1 MKFKIP
7 CPTSLLSIVLVI
19 CGAILSDNLQAMSPA
34 ASAARQ
40 NVLKNLQAR
49 ITGEEYASD
58 IQRSTFFTSFPRGS
72 ILGLTAANVA
82 ASGVAL
88 PATVSSTPIV
98 GTNASKPAQ
107 GFSLMDLAIQN
118 TIRAGTPTGDSGSA
132 MLFDLLYFGAPA
144 YSFANKNQPGAYGT
158 RLSKSMGLP
167 FVLPSAGAHVGT
179 LYHAI
184 KAGNISSACA
194 VVATDPNLQIAGN
207 DVNSFWLGASC
218 TSTSGCCGN
227 NVCKNGVCDTGS
239 APAACT
245 ASSCGVGNYCNVA
258 GSCVAGC
265 LTAANCASGYNCVSG
280 SCVLAPVVCVN
291 PLNGECALPSA
302 PCCSGSVCD
311 LTNNNC
317 YTSGA
322 GQIPGADAGCF
333 SNADCASGSCTVNS
347 GPTPG
352 SCQKVVTCI
361 PGTATGAIP
370 SSINECTP
378 FNDENLKHT
387 VCCAGGYTCYTPN
400 DGSYTYVCQ
409 TCVPKAVSCSANDN
423 SGTGADRSCC
433 SGQCADWFCQ

>member
-7 CPTSLLSIVLVI
+7 CPTSLLSIALVI

-40 NVLKNLQAR
+40 NVLKNLQAG
-49 ITGEEYASD
+49 ITGEESFYKAD
-58 IQRSTFFTSFPRGS
+58 AQKFFQG
-72 ILGLTAANVA
+72 LGLTPAIVA
-82 ASGVAL
+82 ASGVTL
-88 PATVSSTPIV
+88 PATVSSAPVPGV
-98 GTNASKPAQ
+98 GTNPLKPNQ

-118 TIRAGTPTGDSGSA
+118 TIRGADTGPA

-144 YSFANKNQPGAYGT
+144 YSFANKNQPGAFGAH
-158 RLSKSMGLP
+158 LSSSLGLP
-167 FVLPSAGAHVGT
+167 FVLPVLPSKGTGAHVGT

-218 TSTSGCCGN
+218 TATSGCCGN

-239 APAACT
+239 VPVTTCPT
-245 ASSCGVGNYCNVA
+245 VPCP
-258 GSCVAGC
+258 
-265 LTAANCASGYNCVSG
+265 SGYNCVSG
-280 SCVLAPVVCVN
+280 TCVLTPVVCVN
-291 PLNGECALPSA
+291 PLNGNCTLPSA

-311 LTNNNC
+311 LTDNNC

-322 GQIPGADAGCF
+322 GQIPGTDAGCF

-352 SCQKVVTCI
+352 SCQKVVTCT
-361 PGTATGAIP
+361 PGTATGTTP

-378 FNDENLKHT
+378 FSDENLKHT
-387 VCCAGGYTCYTPN
+387 VCCAGGYTCYAPSS
-400 DGSYTYVCQ
+400 GSDKYACQ
-409 TCVPKAVSCSANDN
+409 TCVLSTVSCSANDN
-423 SGTGADRSCC
+423 SGNGADRSCC
-433 SGQCADWFCQ
+433 SGQCVNWSCQ